1 VTRLSD
7 PRQSRVVLVGSGTYA
22 QLLPL
27 PTVAAN
33 LNGVSDVLVD
43 PDLWGVPAPNCHLVH
58 DPTTPQEVG
67 RALRAAARSTGVDG
81 LLLVYFAGHGVVD
94 DRTGELHLAVAQ
106 TDREAAYATA
116 VPYDWVRRSVLES
129 PASRRLVILDCCYA
143 GRAIS
148 GMSDYLTTVGD
159 EVEIDRT
166 CVLVASSPN
175 RAALA
180 PPDEKYT
187 AFTGAL
193 IEVVRRGV
201 TDGPDPLDIATIYDE
216 VYKVQRRRGRPLPEM
231 RARNGGER
239 VPLVHN
245 VARPARPSVTPSPP
259 PTPGSTSHA
268 GTVLA
273 AGPRVTDPELAGATV
288 AILAHSS
295 LGAIGVRLDRPTPRS
310 ALDVLDEERT
320 GPIAAAPVFD
330 SGPVRDVVIMLV
342 APRPGA
348 TPAGFR
354 PLRDGLGTMPP
365 AADPGPNALTAA
377 CLFVGY
383 LGWYPGMLEAELA
396 DGDLVP
402 AAGSLAEWFR
412 EHVGPGGEP
421 TGAGGQG

>member
-7 PRQSRVVLVGSGTYA
+7 PRQSRVVLVGSGAYA

-27 PTVAAN
+27 PTVEAN
-33 LNGVSDVLVD
+33 LNGVSDALID
-43 PDLWGVPAPNCHLVH
+43 PDLWGLPAPNCHLVH

-67 RALRAAARSTGVDG
+67 RVLRAAARSTGVNG

-129 PASRRLVILDCCYA
+129 PASRRVVILDCCYA

-148 GMSDYLTTVGD
+148 GMSDYLTAVGD

-193 IEVVRRGV
+193 IDVVRRGV
-201 TDGPDPLDIATIYDE
+201 TDGPDPLDMAAIYDE

-245 VARPARPSVTPSPP
+245 VARPVRPSVTPGPP
-259 PTPGSTSHA
+259 PMPGPTSRA
-268 GTVLA
+268 GTILV
-273 AGPRVTDPELAGATV
+273 AGPAVTDPELAGATV
-288 AILAHSS
+288 AILAHSPFD
-295 LGAIGVRLDRPTPRS
+295 GALGVRLDRPTSRS
-310 ALDVLDEERT
+310 ALDVLDDART
-320 GPIAAAPVFD
+320 GPVAAAPVFD
-330 SGPVRDVVIMLV
+330 GGPVRDVVIVL
-342 APRPGA
+342 ATPRPGA

-354 PLRDGLGTMPP
+354 PIRDALGTMPP
-365 AADPGPNALTAA
+365 AIDPGPHALTAA

-396 DGDLVP
+396 AGDLVP
-402 AAGSLAEWFR
+402 TDLTLPDWFR
-412 EHVGPGGEP
+412 ERVGPGGRS
-421 TGAGGQG
+421 